1 MTVSH
6 NIVHGSTLGIT
17 LGPSLGC
24 TTPETGWDCFYPTD
38 NTIADNQTF
47 GNTIDLYQDENSQGN
62 IWERNACETKEGDEI
77 PACLPPVAVLT
88 TNYPSGKPGSFFT
101 VDGFNFPPNDIVTI
115 TINRATLGSI
125 PTDGIGKLLFMLD
138 TEYASVGFYIVT
150 ASTEDA
156 SSSLRIS
163 LSTRNLNHEQD
174 EEGTIFV
181 VPGNIGLG
189 IVYLPLVIR

>member
-1 MTVSH
+1 M
-6 NIVHGSTLGIT
+6 
-17 LGPSLGC
+17 
-24 TTPETGWDCFYPTD
+24 
-38 NTIADNQTF
+38 
-47 GNTIDLYQDENSQGN
+47 
-62 IWERNACETKEGDEI
+62 
-77 PACLPPVAVLT
+77 
-88 TNYPSGKPGSFFT
+88 
-101 VDGFNFPPNDIVTI
+101 DGFNFPPNDIVTI